1 MIDHR
6 LLTLG
11 GRLRRGEVSADARQM
26 FLVGGREADAFYRQR
41 FSHDR
46 VVRSTH
52 GVNCTGSCSRQGRIG
67 AHHLGRGN
75 GNRCSSE
82 CCDDR

>member
-26 FLVGGREADAFYRQR
+26 FLVGGREA
-41 FSHDR
+41 
-46 VVRSTH
+46 
-52 GVNCTGSCSRQGRIG
+52 
-67 AHHLGRGN
+67 
-75 GNRCSSE
+75 
-82 CCDDR
+82 